1 MEKHLK
7 YTWLLFDADD
17 TLFDF
22 PRAEANALKWT
33 LDELGITSSPA
44 YFEIY
49 ARCNLSVWKE
59 FERGL
64 VTSMELRTKRFRLFF
79 NEIGLAANPDVV
91 SPLYLR
97 NLALGTDLLPGAEEV
112 VRALKPRFH
121 LALVTNGLAD
131 VQRPRLERSALADC
145 FEKVFI
151 SEEVGAAK
159 PSTPYFDAVFR
170 AIGSPPKNEVLII
183 GDSLTSDVQGGIN
196 YGIDTCWYNPN
207 GKAADSPITY
217 QITQL
222 LDLIQILE

>member
-1 MEKHLK
+1 MT

-33 LDELGITSSPA
+33 LEQAGISFETP

-49 ARCNLSVWKE
+49 SRFNLQVWKE
-59 FERGL
+59 FERGE
-64 VTSMELRTKRFRLFF
+64 VTSAELRTKRFRLFF
-79 NEIGLAANPDVV
+79 DEIGAAGDPQAV

-97 NLALGTDLLPGAEEV
+97 NLALGADLLPGAEDV
-112 VRALKPRFH
+112 IRFLKPRFH
-121 LALVTNGLAD
+121 LGLVTNGLAD
-131 VQRPRLERSALADC
+131 VQNPRLARSALADC

-159 PSTPYFDAVFR
+159 PSIAYFDAVFG
-170 AIGSPPKNEVLII
+170 AIGNPPKNEVLII
-183 GDSLTSDVQGGIN
+183 GDSLSSDMQGGIN

-207 GKAADSPITY
+207 RKTTDLPVKY
-217 QITQL
+217 QIFQMAEL
-222 LDLIQILE
+222 KQILA

>member
-1 MEKHLK
+1 MT

-22 PRAEANALKWT
+22 PRAEANALRWT
-33 LDELGITSSPA
+33 LEQAGLPFETP

-49 ARCNLSVWKE
+49 SRFNLQVWKE
-59 FERGL
+59 FERGE
-64 VTSMELRTKRFRLFF
+64 VTSTELRTKRFRLFF
-79 NEIGLAANPDVV
+79 DEIGFAADPEAV

-97 NLALGTDLLPGAEEV
+97 NLARGTDLLPGAEETI
-112 VRALKPRFH
+112 RALKGRFR

-131 VQRPRLERSALADC
+131 VQNPRLARSALADC

-159 PSTPYFDAVFR
+159 PSTEYFDVVFR
-170 AIGSPPKNEVLII
+170 EIGAPPKSEVLII
-183 GDSLTSDVQGGIN
+183 GDSLSSDMQGGIN

-207 GKAADSPITY
+207 GKTTDLPVKY
-217 QITQL
+217 QIATLRGLPTL
-222 LDLIQILE
+222 LA